1 MASVNA
7 LIDKLLEFPSQSAS
21 EAGEQ
26 LLQFLSGNRLGRDE
40 FVDDPLALVGP
51 PYFASRYL
59 AQVTLRALNGEY
71 EALDE
76 VMASLH
82 SLVERNPPIIEP
94 RRVAPQDR
102 VVLPEAKVVGLNQP
116 VKGKDGVWSSSIEL
130 LVTSGAFRDREVRI
144 HLRSDQN
151 RPACFLVGYLWIHAA
166 ISAYNLVAMGEME
179 FAACPETFLVVE
191 PMRQVNA
198 TSVARSLHC
207 TKPQVD
213 QVRKGKGDV
222 TIHTLKGQLVHT
234 LFDRMLEGVPD
245 MQTALAEVLPSYL
258 VQLASVTD
266 EFFDE
271 DAFRA
276 DVLRHTSALKEFVD
290 RNPQLLEHTQLELKR
305 YSATIG
311 IQGRIDA
318 VFREGNRLDILEL
331 KTGARIRPEDH
342 AQLFIYRLL
351 LSDLIR
357 RWQRHDGHDVEI
369 TSRLLSSV
377 DGTFA
382 PLRVSTDFFQVLDAR
397 NKLIALQ
404 FALGH
409 GLPPAAVRFEGF
421 DEKVCGPCPSWT
433 RSRCKESSDV
443 FGDRPGAQQN
453 AEIEYFRRFTRLVQR
468 ERWCADQDLADLLD
482 DSRLEFRVKNFR
494 TISGA
499 KIIPEADHFTFE
511 FEKNTS
517 DLECGD
523 SVLIHA
529 GKISSTSTYHG
540 IVRNIGTRR
549 MHVSIPLKNLD
560 VRLFEGQEWIID
572 RFPSDVTAEASHTA
586 LYDFLLAPR
595 DGKKDAILGRRAEEG
610 VDKFELGAI
619 PLLASPQGG
628 VAEQSKNVAKLPLIA
643 RPGWFSDTKRKTTP
657 SASASEASRNFLDDA
672 ATPPCGVA
680 RRGLALNS
688 NLFTPSEACDYVPG
702 QHVVAG
708 FSPRSL
714 NVSQIEAIERAV
726 HCDPFH
732 LIWGPPGTGKTK
744 VIPEIIDRIE
754 GPVLLGAF
762 TNTAVDK
769 MLIALLEHDPS
780 IRFLRVGRSS
790 DSPELVAKLRSDPA
804 DFFTEDVALK
814 YGNLRSVKE
823 ALTQAKV
830 VAATAHRA
838 STIPYLRSRA
848 FEMTIVDEAGQLT
861 EPLTLGLILRARRF
875 VLIGDDRQL
884 PPVVRARGLA
894 RSMFERLKADTNCIT
909 LLDTQ
914 YRKHPQIMDV
924 SNRLFYGGRLRS
936 GVIENERIPPDGSPV
951 VFIPVE
957 TIIEG
962 RSNAT
967 EAKVVVD
974 LVHSFTRDHGIS
986 PTSIGVVSPFRA
998 QVVLL
1003 RQMLNG
1009 ANVTVDTVERFQ
1021 GGERDIMILSFVR
1034 SRGTGFVFDDRRL
1047 NVAITRA
1054 RRKLVLVAHPELFQK
1069 SRYAWICTFTET
1081 LKTAGTT

>member
-7 LIDKLLEFPSQSAS
+7 LIDKLLEFPSQSAA

-26 LLQFLSGNRLGRDE
+26 LLQFLSGNRLARNE

-59 AQVTLRALNGEY
+59 AQVTLRALKGEY

-82 SLVERNPPIIEP
+82 SLVERNPPVIEP
-94 RRVAPQDR
+94 RRTAPVDR
-102 VVLPEAKVVGLNQP
+102 IVLPEAKVLGLHQP
-116 VKGKDGVWSSSIEL
+116 VKGIDGVWQSSIEA
-130 LVTSGAFRDREVRI
+130 LVTSGPLRDREMRI
-144 HLRSDQN
+144 VLRSDQN
-151 RPACFLVGYLWIHAA
+151 RIACFLVPYLWIHAA
-166 ISAYNLVAMGEME
+166 ISAYNLMPSGDGE

-198 TSVARSLHC
+198 TTVARSLHC

-213 QVRKGKGDV
+213 QTRKGKGDV
-222 TIHTLKGQLVHT
+222 TIHTLKGQLVHG
-234 LFDRMLEGVPD
+234 LFDKMLEGAPD
-245 MQTALAEVLPSYL
+245 METALAQVLPSYL
-258 VQLASVTD
+258 VPLASVTD

-276 DVLRHTSALKEFVD
+276 DVLRHTAALREFVD

-357 RWQRHDGHDVEI
+357 RWQRSDGQDVEI
-369 TSRLLSSV
+369 TSRLLSST

-382 PLRVSTDFFQVLDAR
+382 PLRVSTDFYQVLDAR
-397 NKLIALQ
+397 NKLIAMQ
-404 FALGH
+404 FSLGH
-409 GLPPAAVRFEGF
+409 EPPHIAVRFEGF
-421 DEKVCGPCPSWT
+421 DEKVCGGCPSWT
-433 RSRCKESSDV
+433 RTRCRDASDI
-443 FGDRPGAQQN
+443 FGDRPGAP
-453 AEIEYFRRFTRLVQR
+453 ESPELEYFRKFTKLVQR
-468 ERWCADQDLADLLD
+468 ERWQADQDLADLLD
-482 DSRLEFRVKNFR
+482 DSRLEYRVKNFR
-494 TISGA
+494 TICGA
-499 KIIPEADHFTFE
+499 RVVPGADQFTFE

-517 DLECGD
+517 DLERGD

-529 GKISSTSTYHG
+529 GRISSTSTWHG
-540 IVRNIGTRR
+540 HVREIGTHRVR
-549 MHVSIPLKNLD
+549 ISIPLKNLD
-560 VRLFEGQEWIID
+560 VKLFEGQDWIID
-572 RFPSDVTAEASHTA
+572 RFPGDVTAEASHTA
-586 LYDFLLAPR
+586 LYDFLAAPV
-595 DGKKDAILGRRAEEG
+595 DAKKEVILGTRA
-610 VDKFELGAI
+610 K
-619 PLLASPQGG
+619 
-628 VAEQSKNVAKLPLIA
+628 A
-643 RPGWFSDTKRKTTP
+643 REY
-657 SASASEASRNFLDDA
+657 EAA
-672 ATPPCGVA
+672 AT
-680 RRGLALNS
+680 L
-688 NLFTPSEACDYVPG
+688 SE
-702 QHVVAG
+702 HVVAG

-714 NVSQIEAIERAV
+714 NASQTAAIEHAV
-726 HCDPFH
+726 NCDPFH

-744 VIPEIIDRIE
+744 VIPEIVKRVD
-754 GPVLLGAF
+754 GSVLLGAF

-769 MLIALLEHDPS
+769 MLIALLDHDPT

-790 DSPELVAKLRSDPA
+790 DSPELVARLRQDPA
-804 DFFTEDVALK
+804 DFFTEDLALK
-814 YGNLRSVKE
+814 YGTVRSVKE
-823 ALTQAKV
+823 ALGNAKV
-830 VAATAHRA
+830 VAATSHRA
-838 STIPYLRSRA
+838 STIPYLRTRA
-848 FEMTIVDEAGQLT
+848 FEMAIIDEAGQLT

-875 VLIGDDRQL
+875 VLIGDDHQL
-884 PPVVRARGLA
+884 PPVVRTRGLGQ
-894 RSMFERLKADTNCIT
+894 SLFERLKAGTNSIT

-914 YRKHPQIMDV
+914 YRMHPQIMDV

-936 GVIENERIPPDGSPV
+936 GVSEHDRLPPDGAPV
-951 VFIPVE
+951 VFVPVE
-957 TIIEG
+957 TQVEG
-962 RSNAT
+962 RSNKA

-974 LVHSFTRDHGIS
+974 LVHSFIRHQGVA
-986 PTSIGVVSPFRA
+986 PESIGVVSPFRA

-1003 RQMLNG
+1003 RQMLDG
-1009 ANVTVDTVERFQ
+1009 VKVTVDTVERFQ

-1034 SRGTGFVFDDRRL
+1034 SRGSGFVFDDRRL

-1081 LKTAGTT
+1081 LKTAGTI

>member
-26 LLQFLSGNRLGRDE
+26 LLQFLSGNRLGRKE
-40 FVDDPLALVGP
+40 FVDDPLSLIGP

-59 AQVTLRALNGEY
+59 AQVTLRALKGDY

-82 SLVERNPPIIEP
+82 SLVERNPPMIEP
-94 RRVAPQDR
+94 RRTAPQDR
-102 VVLPEAKVVGLNQP
+102 VVLPEAKVLGLHQP
-116 VKGKDGVWSSSIEL
+116 VRGEDGVWHASVEL
-130 LVTSGAFRDREVRI
+130 LVTSGPFRDREARI
-144 HLRSDQN
+144 HVRSDQN
-151 RPACFLVGYLWIHAA
+151 RIACFLVPYLWIHAA
-166 ISAYNLVAMGEME
+166 ISAYNLVSSGEME

-213 QVRKGKGDV
+213 QIRKGKGDV
-222 TIHTLKGQLVHT
+222 TIHTLKGQLVHA

-245 MQTALAEVLPSYL
+245 MQKALGEVLPSYL

-276 DVLRHTSALKEFVD
+276 DILRHTSALREFVD
-290 RNPQLLEHTQLELKR
+290 RNPKLLEHTQLELKR

-357 RWQRHDGHDVEI
+357 RWQRNDGQDVEI
-369 TSRLLSSV
+369 TSRLLSST

-382 PLRVSTDFFQVLDAR
+382 PLRVSTDFYQVLDAR
-397 NKLIALQ
+397 NKLIAMQ

-409 GLPPAAVRFEGF
+409 EPPHIAVRFEGF
-421 DEKVCGPCPSWT
+421 EEKVCGACPSWT
-433 RSRCKESSDV
+433 RSRCKDASDI
-443 FGDRPGAQQN
+443 FGDRPGA
-453 AEIEYFRRFTRLVQR
+453 AETEELAYFRRFTRLIQR
-468 ERWCADQDLADLLD
+468 ERWSADQDLADLLD

-494 TISGA
+494 TICGA
-499 KIIPEADHFTFE
+499 RIVVDADNFTFE

-517 DLECGD
+517 DLERGD

-529 GKISSTSTYHG
+529 GRISSTSTYHG
-540 IVRNIGTRR
+540 TVREINTHR
-549 MHVSIPLKNLD
+549 MRVSIPLKNLD
-560 VRLFEGQEWIID
+560 ARVFEGQEWIVD

-586 LYDFLLAPR
+586 LYDFLSAPM
-595 DGKKDAILGRRAEEG
+595 DQKKKAILGDVRAISVIRG
-610 VDKFELGAI
+610 REL
-619 PLLASPQGG
+619 PELREL
-628 VAEQSKNVAKLPLIA
+628 N
-643 RPGWFSDTKRKTTP
+643 P
-657 SASASEASRNFLDDA
+657 SQ
-672 ATPPCGVA
+672 V
-680 RRGLALNS
+680 
-688 NLFTPSEACDYVPG
+688 
-702 QHVVAG
+702 
-708 FSPRSL
+708 
-714 NVSQIEAIERAV
+714 EAIDRAV
-726 HCDPFH
+726 NCETFH

-744 VIPEIIDRIE
+744 VIPEIIDRVD

-780 IRFLRVGRSS
+780 VRFLRVGRSS
-790 DSPELVAKLRSDPA
+790 ESPELVAKLGQDPA
-804 DFFTEDVALK
+804 NFFTEDLALK
-814 YGNLRSVKE
+814 HGTLRSVKE
-823 ALTQAKV
+823 ALTNAKV

-848 FEMTIVDEAGQLT
+848 FEMAVIDEAGQLT

-875 VLIGDDRQL
+875 VLIGDDHQL
-884 PPVVRARGLA
+884 PPVVRTRALA
-894 RSMFERLKADTNCIT
+894 QSMFERLKAGTLAIT

-914 YRKHPQIMDV
+914 YRMHPDIMDV

-936 GVIENERIPPDGSPV
+936 GVRAGERTPPDGSPV

-957 TIIEG
+957 SEVEG
-962 RSNAT
+962 RSNAA
-967 EAKVVVD
+967 EARVVVD
-974 LVHSFTRDHGIS
+974 LVHSFTHNQGIP

-1009 ANVTVDTVERFQ
+1009 VNVTVDTVERFQ

-1034 SRGTGFVFDDRRL
+1034 SRGSGFVFDDRRL

-1069 SRYAWICTFTET
+1069 SRYAWISTFTET
-1081 LKTAGTT
+1081 LKTAGTF